1 MTMKVNTK
9 LKGGRLAV
17 NDNTSVRKG
26 DSADLQPHGA
36 PARF

>member
-1 MTMKVNTK
+1 MTMKVNIEV
-9 LKGGRLAV
+9 KGARLAV